1 MVTLAALPKI
11 QIVRKIVLAL
21 AVLSFTLMFALTSS
35 AQEAGSPEL
44 KAIRWIG
51 ILAIV
56 ICILGRT
63 WCTLYIDGRKIE
75 QLVTVGPY
83 SVCRNPLYSFT
94 ILGVAG
100 MGAQHGSL
108 LLAAVFCMF
117 TWLVFLVVV
126 MLEESFL
133 ADMHGAMFASYV
145 RSTPRFLPNP
155 RLWRDVFTVT
165 VRPSKLLRTFG
176 DGLCFLIPIP
186 LDAVFERL
194 QGSGT
199 LPVLLRLF

>member
-1 MVTLAALPKI
+1 MVTLAALPRI
-11 QIVRKIVLAL
+11 QIVRKIVLAF
-21 AVLSFTLMFALTSS
+21 AVLFFMLVFALTSS
-35 AQEAGSPEL
+35 AQEAGSPAL

-51 ILAIV
+51 VVAIV

-75 QLVTVGPY
+75 HLVTVGPY

-100 MGAQHGSL
+100 MSAQHGSL
-108 LLAAVFCMF
+108 LLVAVFCTF

-133 ADMHGAMFASYV
+133 ANMHGATFASYV
-145 RSTPRFLPNP
+145 QSTPRFLPNP

-165 VRPSKLLRTFG
+165 VRPSKILRTFG

-186 LDAVFERL
+186 MEAAFEWL

-199 LPVLLRLF
+199 LPVIVRLF

>member
-1 MVTLAALPKI
+1 MVTLAALPRI
-11 QIVRKIVLAL
+11 QIVRKIVLAF
-21 AVLSFTLMFALTSS
+21 AVVSFLLLFALTSS
-35 AQEAGSPEL
+35 AREAGPTL
-44 KAIRWIG
+44 DAFRWIG
-51 ILAIV
+51 IVAIV
-56 ICILGRT
+56 VCILGRT

-83 SVCRNPLYSFT
+83 SVCRNPLYSFN

-100 MGAQHGSL
+100 MAAQHGSL
-108 LLAAVFCMF
+108 LLVAAFCTF
-117 TWLVFLVVV
+117 TWLVFLVVA

-133 ADMHGAMFASYV
+133 ANMHGDMFADYV

-165 VRPSKLLRTFG
+165 VRPPKILRTFG
-176 DGLCFLIPIP
+176 DGLCFLIPVP

-194 QGSGT
+194 QSAGL